1 MAMKEL
7 RHGSHECVLTSP
19 ETIADGICNMCFKDK
34 PVEFACSS
42 CNFDLCKACSDIP
55 PKVSHEFHSEH
66 PLDLCLR
73 KYDQK
78 PGHIICSGCGNM
90 SSDCFYKCKECEI
103 YLDLDCALLPNIFRS
118 WDIKTELHY
127 SHAHLLKRCRPGPD
141 ARGSCLLCELPLSP
155 SSICYGCVHCYGFV
169 HERCRNFPVEFQH
182 PVHPQHPLKR
192 LDFTLNCGPG
202 ISCYKCRNEIYTVPV
217 GCLECKFF
225 LHLRCADSMLRG
237 LMHKSHQHMLFY
249 VGCYTYVYTLGFN
262 ENYHCAI
269 CNKYT
274 GEQFYQC
281 LECGWKV
288 HCECIEIPRS
298 LVKKNFHIHPLAFT
312 IFLGEDE
319 LLEYC
324 GVCETMVHVGHHV
337 YSCQECDYLGH
348 IECILRK
355 EAPSPLYLKDLDMT
369 RGTNGEDCKTEKL
382 ENKLTVN
389 VIEHTHVMMSWDTG
403 NNNTS
408 CGICEG
414 NILSSS
420 WKCETCY
427 FFAHD
432 SCVKLGRPSRHRL
445 HLNHDLTLMSS
456 YPTGVIMSCNT
467 CKGEIRGFN
476 LLCRIC
482 ILITCMRCVV
492 KFGELQR
499 GQKVIG
505 TTKVKC
511 SMYVGSHHLFQGE
524 THSSHSF

>member
-1 MAMKEL
+1 
-7 RHGSHECVLTSP
+7 
-19 ETIADGICNMCFKDK
+19 
-34 PVEFACSS
+34 
-42 CNFDLCKACSDIP
+42 
-55 PKVSHEFHSEH
+55 
-66 PLDLCLR
+66 
-73 KYDQK
+73 
-78 PGHIICSGCGNM
+78 
-90 SSDCFYKCKECEI
+90 
-103 YLDLDCALLPNIFRS
+103 
-118 WDIKTELHY
+118 
-127 SHAHLLKRCRPGPD
+127 
-141 ARGSCLLCELPLSP
+141 
-155 SSICYGCVHCYGFV
+155 
-169 HERCRNFPVEFQH
+169 
-182 PVHPQHPLKR
+182 
-192 LDFTLNCGPG
+192 
-202 ISCYKCRNEIYTVPV
+202 
-217 GCLECKFF
+217 
-225 LHLRCADSMLRG
+225 
-237 LMHKSHQHMLFY
+237 
-249 VGCYTYVYTLGFN
+249 
-262 ENYHCAI
+262 
-269 CNKYT
+269 
-274 GEQFYQC
+274 
-281 LECGWKV
+281 
-288 HCECIEIPRS
+288 
-298 LVKKNFHIHPLAFT
+298 
-312 IFLGEDE
+312 
-319 LLEYC
+319 
-324 GVCETMVHVGHHV
+324 
-337 YSCQECDYLGH
+337 
-348 IECILRK
+348 
-355 EAPSPLYLKDLDMT
+355 MT

-511 SMYVGSHHLFQGE
+511 SMYVGSHHLFQVMVSNSYPTACTICDERLCSGKVLSCMECGE
-524 THSSHSF
+524 IYHPHCIETFREKLIHPIHSDHKLEIKMKVGSKCIACELNITKYGLFCSLCKASFHIKCREAVDDASGKNNV